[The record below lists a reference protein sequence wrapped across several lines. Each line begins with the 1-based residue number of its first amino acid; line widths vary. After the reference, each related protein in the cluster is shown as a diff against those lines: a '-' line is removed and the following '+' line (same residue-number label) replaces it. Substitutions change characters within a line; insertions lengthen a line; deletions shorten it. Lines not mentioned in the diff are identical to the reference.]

1 MKPMLLQPLLSCLI
15 QPGHVLSRSRLH
27 RKQGSNPHPSDEGL
41 TLLECLV
48 AIAVI
53 ALTGA
58 MIGPPLVLAAATRVQ
73 NRRAEQSLQLAQGEV
88 DRIRAM
94 VITNSASVDLLPDL
108 VTVNDLEDHPAPTA
122 QLANV
127 LKSPDSS
134 TGCGN
139 YDPTDADHVP
149 SSSEVIA
156 VDVDG
161 QEDNCEADFL
171 IQAFRQNLDRAGETR
186 DFQMMVRV
194 YAAKAGDSF
203 GSLEE
208 EQASL
213 GFTSGDGDYWQKPL
227 AVLTTRVNESDNETA
242 LCGYHGLNTQVNPD
256 GSEDTDC

>member
-1 MKPMLLQPLLSCLI
+1 MKPMLLRTLLSCLV
-15 QPGHVLSRSRLH
+15 QPGHFLSHSRL
-27 RKQGSNPHPSDEGL
+27 RKQQTSSEDGL

-108 VTVNDLEDHPAPTA
+108 VTVNDLETHPAPTA
-122 QLANV
+122 RLGNV
-127 LKSPDSS
+127 LRSPDTSA
-134 TGCGN
+134 GCGN
-139 YDPTDADHVP
+139 YDPTDPNHVP
-149 SSSEVIA
+149 SNSEVLAI
-156 VDVDG
+156 DIDG
-161 QEDNCEADFL
+161 QADNCEADFL

-186 DFQMMVRV
+186 DFQLMVRV
-194 YAAKAGDSF
+194 YAAKAEDNF
-203 GSLEE
+203 GNLAE
-208 EQASL
+208 EQAGL
-213 GFTSGDGDYWQKPL
+213 GFTSGDGDYWQRPL